1 MVRHPRAGEN
11 WMLDVGRWMLGVV
24 LICSLLGPLRLRAQA
39 PPQIPP
45 GGLIQ
50 LQVQQ
55 PSVDVTTASSATA
68 SFDPPVVRPGEKN
81 FLPRDSG
88 HDGSSIAW
96 SENWTRPSELAIG
109 PACAGKRANARQQFP
124 ADDHFLYPVR
134 ARTNGQFTRPA
145 VHGRSYGKP

>member
-1 MVRHPRAGEN
+1 
-11 WMLDVGRWMLGVV
+11 MLGVV

-68 SFDPPVVRPGEKN
+68 SFDPPVVRPGGKN
-81 FLPRDSG
+81 FLPRDG
-88 HDGSSIAW
+88 GRDGILH
-96 SENWTRPSELAIG
+96 RL
-109 PACAGKRANARQQFP
+109 
-124 ADDHFLYPVR
+124 VR
-134 ARTNGQFTRPA
+134 KN
-145 VHGRSYGKP
+145 